1 MVQTPPSMEGDA
13 DAKERRGELKFT
25 QFMYKGPIF
34 DLFSFN

>member
-25 QFMYKGPIF
+25 QTVYVQRANI
-34 DLFSFN
+34 